1 MATCVENCRLCH
13 ESLPP
18 KHRRTIFTETFGLTN
33 QLIEVLGYIPRA
45 EDGMSKYLCGFCF
58 TKLNKLSKIEFDI
71 SHRLEALKNE
81 KFEIL
86 KMLRARYVQIA
97 RPIVHECPL
106 KIKLVEH
113 LVKSLVSVLYFIRQH
128 REKSRNL

>member
-1 MATCVENCRLCH
+1 M
-13 ESLPP
+13 PP

-33 QLIEVLGYIPRA
+33 QLIEVLEYIPRA
-45 EDGMSKYLCGFCF
+45 EDVMSKYLCGFCF

-81 KFEIL
+81 KFELL

-97 RPIVHECPL
+97 QPIVHDCPL
-106 KIKLVEH
+106 KSKLVEH
-113 LVKSLVSVLYFIRQH
+113 HVKRLVSVLYFIRQH